1 MLGNITRG
9 IGRMGGWSGIGRSIW
24 NSNIG
29 RGAIYGGIAGGMVGA
44 FSDRSTIVGGAARA
58 AVFGGMMGAAPSMG
72 TKLSMVG
79 GALLTG
85 SPIVGGAL
93 GAGAFGAVKY
103 GYKLGDRGLSYYR
116 QAIARGI
123 TSKRAMGMAGKRMW
137 KAASID
143 ARRSAR
149 YIGNTARK
157 GYNTFRSTF
166 V

>member
-9 IGRMGGWSGIGRSIW
+9 IGRMGGWSGIGRSVW

-29 RGAIYGGIAGGMVGA
+29 RGAIIGGGAGAAVGM

-58 AVFGGMMGAAPSMG
+58 AILGGMIGGAKTIG
-72 TKLSMVG
+72 TKLAIAGGSMMSDNPV
-79 GALLTG
+79 
-85 SPIVGGAL
+85 IGGAL
-93 GAGAFGAVKY
+93 GAGAWGLGKY
-103 GYKLGDRGLSYYR
+103 GYKLGAGGLSYYR
-116 QAIARGI
+116 QAVARGI

-137 KAASID
+137 KAALID
-143 ARRSAR
+143 GRTSAR

-166 V
+166 A